1 MSRFNYF
8 GKGDEYSEFHRYIM
22 DDRLKMID
30 LDCVEYQPCCNEIIF
45 IGETARDKGQTY
57 KNTTMTRKIA
67 QGLKCRAY
75 LIFYLPIAKPQSLID
90 EGIKELGYN
99 PYISFRIARIDHL
112 NGNSNYEFEHYTAE
126 EWVSKLIEFRIR
138 HHCVKD

>member
-8 GKGDEYSEFHRYIM
+8 GKGDDYSEFHRYIM

-67 QGLKCRAY
+67 QGL
-75 LIFYLPIAKPQSLID
+75 
-90 EGIKELGYN
+90 
-99 PYISFRIARIDHL
+99 
-112 NGNSNYEFEHYTAE
+112 
-126 EWVSKLIEFRIR
+126 
-138 HHCVKD
+138 

>member
-1 MSRFNYF
+1 MARFNYF

-45 IGETARDKGQTY
+45 IGETARYTGKTY

-75 LIFYLPIAKPQSLID
+75 LIFYLPIAKPQSHID
-90 EGIKELGYN
+90 QRIRELGYN
-99 PYISFRIARIDHL
+99 PYMSFKIARIDHL
-112 NGNSNYEFEHYTAE
+112 RTNSNYEFVDYTAQ
-126 EWVSKLIEFRIR
+126 EWVSKLIEFRVR
-138 HHCVKD
+138 HICDKN